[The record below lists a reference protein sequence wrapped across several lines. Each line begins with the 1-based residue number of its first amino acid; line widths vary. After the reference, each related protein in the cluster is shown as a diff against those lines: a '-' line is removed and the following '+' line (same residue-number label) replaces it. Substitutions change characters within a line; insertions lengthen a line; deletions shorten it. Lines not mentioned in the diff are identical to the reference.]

1 MQNDTKELIERMD
14 RDKAELMA
22 LIKQCAERGE
32 RAFQAT
38 KVELEYLDNKID
50 RKHDS
55 LEGTINLN
63 HKWLDGKIDRKHDW
77 LDKKID
83 RLRN

>member
-1 MQNDTKELIERMD
+1 MQNDTRELIERMD

-22 LIKQCAERGE
+22 LIKQFAERGE
-32 RAFQAT
+32 RAFRAT

-50 RKHDS
+50 RKHD
-55 LEGTINLN
+55 
-63 HKWLDGKIDRKHDW
+63 W